1 MINPISRRILR
12 DLHHHVQAFAIF
24 GTRCRA
30 PLPVHPAFGQSGQ
43 IDLASTR
50 LAQADLREGF
60 DAAGVSI
67 GALSQI
73 YDRFE
78 KLTTTETQGGSCPL
92 RMAVGSLIEGDN
104 FRTDISSREWTNS
117 LFLKYTL
124 PNTAEGLE
132 ARIITHL
139 TTDQK
144 INKQQASLFAHETG
158 TIEIGTY
165 DITTKEALPASTK
178 IAQRQHRQIREC
190 TDCESRSAIWQMRI
204 SSDGLMP
211 ADIMPA
217 ISETDD
223 MAAKWH
229 QRWQIHCI
237 CGGSWR
243 PV

>member
-1 MINPISRRILR
+1 MSSASACSSSLRAERTNRSCLDPAGSGGSTGRVRCSGREHRRPI
-12 DLHHHVQAFAIF
+12 
-24 GTRCRA
+24 
-30 PLPVHPAFGQSGQ
+30 P
-43 IDLASTR
+43 
-50 LAQADLREGF
+50 DLR
-60 DAAGVSI
+60 
-67 GALSQI
+67 Q
-73 YDRFE
+73 
-78 KLTTTETQGGSCPL
+78 L
-92 RMAVGSLIEGDN
+92 REIDHNGNARWVMPAKKAVGSLIEGN
-104 FRTDISSREWTNS
+104 IIRTDISSREWTNS
-117 LFLKYTL
+117 LFLQYTL

-144 INKQQASLFAHETG
+144 IIKQQASLFAHETG

-190 TDCESRSAIWQMRI
+190 TDCESRSAIWRMRI

-243 PV
+243 PI